1 MNRSQYGLLIFVA
14 LVGGLIGGALSTRL
28 LSGNE
33 VAFAQGE
40 TPQIKQ
46 KEIYA
51 KTIIAEEYFLHGK
64 KLEGPLDGVIPVPR
78 AILTT
83 EPDGNPKLIMQ
94 DSNGKP
100 RFSIQLEDKEG
111 TTLAILNEKGE
122 QRLLLSEKGSYGKD
136 QTGATVAVM
145 DNNGKIRA
153 QIGIQADNNPFL
165 SLSDPSSEK
174 NDTCRNIHLCLE
186 EKDKASIS
194 LHGVEG
200 SQRVGLNID
209 SGGTCLS
216 IKDLKGVTRAELGDT
231 KLAFGT
237 DGTLKK
243 ASGNFS
249 VEQRPPSSLILY
261 NEDKKVLWSAP

>member
-1 MNRSQYGLLIFVA
+1 
-14 LVGGLIGGALSTRL
+14 
-28 LSGNE
+28 
-33 VAFAQGE
+33 
-40 TPQIKQ
+40 
-46 KEIYA
+46 
-51 KTIIAEEYFLHGK
+51 
-64 KLEGPLDGVIPVPR
+64 
-78 AILTT
+78 
-83 EPDGNPKLIMQ
+83 
-94 DSNGKP
+94 
-100 RFSIQLEDKEG
+100 
-111 TTLAILNEKGE
+111 
-122 QRLLLSEKGSYGKD
+122 
-136 QTGATVAVM
+136 M

-153 QIGIQADNNPFL
+153 QIGIQGDNSPFL

-174 NDTCRNIHLCLE
+174 NDTCRKIHLCLE

-209 SGGTCLS
+209 SEGTCLS

-243 ASGNFS
+243 ASGSFS

-261 NEDKKVLWSAP
+261 NEDEKVLWSAP